1 MSLQSEIFEQ
11 PAILRRLLENSLGI
25 IQDIARE
32 IDSRD
37 ISYVFL
43 AARGTSDNAGLYA
56 KYVWGAFNQLPIALA
71 APSLF
76 TLYERPPD
84 LRNSLVVGISQSG
97 ESPDI
102 VRVVEEGRRQGA
114 PTMTITNEPTSPLAQ
129 NADYVIS
136 LGSGTE
142 EAVAATKTYTAQLL
156 AIAMFSVA
164 MRGDRE
170 RLRHLESLPRWVDQA
185 LGQDEMIASLV
196 ERYRGMEQCVV
207 LGRGYNY
214 STAFEWALK
223 LKELAYVMASPFSSA
238 DFQHGPSALL
248 TEGYPVFAVV
258 PSGAGS
264 TDMVE
269 LLAQLV
275 NERKVDL
282 LAISN
287 EESLLTKAHLPITL
301 PSDVPEWLTPVV
313 SIVSAQLV
321 SYHLARAKGL
331 DPENPRG
338 LQKVTRTW

>member
-1 MSLQSEIFEQ
+1 LSLQSEIFEQ
-11 PAILRRLLENSLGI
+11 PAILRRLLKNSLGI

-164 MRGDRE
+164 LRADRE

-185 LGQDEMIASLV
+185 LGQDQMIASLV
-196 ERYRGMEQCVV
+196 ESYRDMQQCVV
-207 LGRGYNY
+207 IGRGYNY

-248 TEGYPVFAVV
+248 TEGYPVFAVA
-258 PSGAGS
+258 PHGAG
-264 TDMVE
+264 TTLMIDF
-269 LLAQLV
+269 LGQLV
-275 NERKVDL
+275 SERRVDL

-287 EESLLTKAHLPITL
+287 DENLLTQAHAPIVLPA
-301 PSDVPEWLTPVV
+301 DVPEWLTPIV

-331 DPENPRG
+331 DTENPRG

>member
-11 PAILRRLLENSLGI
+11 PEILGRLLENSFGTV
-25 IQDIARE
+25 QGIARKVLTK
-32 IDSRD
+32 D
-37 ISYVFL
+37 ITYVFL

-84 LRNSLVVGISQSG
+84 LRNALVVGISQSG
-97 ESPDI
+97 QSPDI
-102 VRVVEEGRRQGA
+102 VRVVEEGRRQGV
-114 PTMTITNEPTSPLAQ
+114 PTMVITNDPTSPLAQ
-129 NADYVIS
+129 NADYIIGV
-136 LGSGTE
+136 GSGTE
-142 EAVAATKTYTAQLL
+142 KAVAATKTYTAQLL

-164 MRGDRE
+164 LRGDRA
-170 RLRHLESLPRWVDQA
+170 RYRHLASLQRWVEQA
-185 LGQDEMIASLV
+185 LEQDELIASLV
-196 ERYRGMEQCVV
+196 ERYRDMEQCVV

-248 TEGYPVFAVV
+248 TEGYPVFAVA

-264 TDMVE
+264 TDMIG
-269 LLAQLV
+269 LLTRLV
-275 NERKVDL
+275 GERKVDL

-287 EESLLTKAHLPITL
+287 EKNTLTQAHAPIAM
-301 PSDVPEWLTPVV
+301 PAEVPEWLTPIV

-331 DPENPRG
+331 DTENPRG

>member
-1 MSLQSEIFEQ
+1 M
-11 PAILRRLLENSLGI
+11 
-25 IQDIARE
+25 
-32 IDSRD
+32 
-37 ISYVFL
+37 FL
-43 AARGTSDNAGLYA
+43 AARGTSDNAGLFA
-56 KYVWGAFNQLPIALA
+56 KYLWGAFNQLPIALA

-76 TLYERPPD
+76 TLYERPPN
-84 LRNSLVVGISQSG
+84 LRNALVVGISQSG
-97 ESPDI
+97 QSPDI

-114 PTMTITNEPTSPLAQ
+114 PTMAITNDTASPLAQ
-129 NADYVIS
+129 NADYVIGV
-136 LGSGTE
+136 GSGTE

-164 MRGDRE
+164 LRGDRK
-170 RLRHLESLPRWVDQA
+170 RYRHLANLQRWVEQA
-185 LGQDEMIASLV
+185 LEQDEKIASLV
-196 ERYRGMEQCVV
+196 ERYRDMEQCVV

-248 TEGYPVFAVV
+248 TEGYPVFAVA

-264 TDMVE
+264 ANMID
-269 LLAQLV
+269 LLTQLV

-282 LAISN
+282 LAISDEAN
-287 EESLLTKAHLPITL
+287 LLSQAQAPIALPE
-301 PSDVPEWLTPVV
+301 DVPEWLTPIV

-321 SYHLARAKGL
+321 SYHLARARGL
-331 DPENPRG
+331 DTENPRG

>member
-1 MSLQSEIFEQ
+1 LSLHSEIFEQ
-11 PAILRRLLENSLGI
+11 PIILGRLLENSFGVV
-25 IQDIARE
+25 QGIARKVLAKE
-32 IDSRD
+32 ITF
-37 ISYVFL
+37 VFL

-84 LRNSLVVGISQSG
+84 LRNALVVGISQSG
-97 ESPDI
+97 QSPDI

-114 PTMTITNEPTSPLAQ
+114 PTMAITNDPASPLAQ
-129 NADYVIS
+129 YADDVIS
-136 LGSGTE
+136 VGSGTE

-164 MRGDRE
+164 LRGDRK
-170 RLRHLESLPRWVDQA
+170 RYRHLASLQSWVEQA
-185 LGQDEMIASLV
+185 LEQDEKIDSLV
-196 ERYRGMEQCVV
+196 ERYRDMEQCVV

-238 DFQHGPSALL
+238 DFQHGPSAILS
-248 TEGYPVFAVV
+248 EGYPVFAVA
-258 PSGAGS
+258 PSGAGA
-264 TDMVE
+264 TDMID
-269 LLAQLV
+269 LCTQLV

-287 EESLLTKAHLPITL
+287 EANLLSQAQAPIALPE
-301 PSDVPEWLTPVV
+301 DVPEWLTPIV

-331 DPENPRG
+331 DTENPRG

>member
-1 MSLQSEIFEQ
+1 MSLHSEIFEQ
-11 PAILRRLLENSLGI
+11 PIILGRLLENSFGVV
-25 IQDIARE
+25 QGIARKVLAKE
-32 IDSRD
+32 ITF
-37 ISYVFL
+37 VFL

-84 LRNSLVVGISQSG
+84 LRNALVVGISQSG
-97 ESPDI
+97 QSPDI

-114 PTMTITNEPTSPLAQ
+114 PTMAITNDPASPLAQ
-129 NADYVIS
+129 YADDVIS
-136 LGSGTE
+136 VGSGTE

-164 MRGDRE
+164 LRGDRK
-170 RLRHLESLPRWVDQA
+170 RYRHLASLQSWVEQA
-185 LGQDEMIASLV
+185 LEQDEKIDSLV
-196 ERYRGMEQCVV
+196 ERYRDMEQCVV

-238 DFQHGPSALL
+238 DFQHGPSAILS
-248 TEGYPVFAVV
+248 EGYPVFAVA
-258 PSGAGS
+258 PSGAGA
-264 TDMVE
+264 TDMID
-269 LLAQLV
+269 LCTQLV

-287 EESLLTKAHLPITL
+287 EANLLSQAQAPIALPE
-301 PSDVPEWLTPVV
+301 DVPEWLTPIV

-331 DPENPRG
+331 DTENPRG